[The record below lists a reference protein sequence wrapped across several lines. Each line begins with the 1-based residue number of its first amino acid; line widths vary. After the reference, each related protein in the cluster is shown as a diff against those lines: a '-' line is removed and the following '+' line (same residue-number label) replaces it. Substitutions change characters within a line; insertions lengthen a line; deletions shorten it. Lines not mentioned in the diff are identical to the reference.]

1 MLSSAHTHTS
11 MHACM
16 HACSL
21 VPPAQLCDTIYAS
34 TTRTA
39 PHNTHYTYI
48 YHLLYN
54 RTPTHIAT
62 HPTPNTLQHYT
73 RNYVPQPAR
82 ATAITTRPETRDS
95 TDTHHADRD
104 HDDDDADV

>member
-1 MLSSAHTHTS
+1 MRVIIY
-11 MHACM
+11 
-16 HACSL
+16 HACSP
-21 VPPAQLCDTIYAS
+21 VHPRTQLCDTIYAS

-39 PHNTHYTYI
+39 PHNTHCTYI

-73 RNYVPQPAR
+73 RNYVLSAR

-104 HDDDDADV
+104 HDDDDDV